1 METSKKQE
9 GAELYWN
16 EKIECMPRDEIKK
29 MQEDRYAEMFEIMRK
44 YKKVIKNVT
53 FWNLGD
59 RDSWLGARNYPLL
72 WDENYEVK
80 NVYYVVRDFKKN
92 KKK

>member
-1 METSKKQE
+1 
-9 GAELYWN
+9 
-16 EKIECMPRDEIKK
+16 
-29 MQEDRYAEMFEIMRK
+29 MRK